1 MSKQPCAY
9 CGAVRDFEREHGRYC
24 SDECRQKD
32 YRAKKKVGNSSKE
45 KAADVQQAAAPD
57 RLPHLNT
64 TEAHFSRIFFALD
77 DLLEVDVTDIDSY
90 EAAYSKLNRRL
101 GDVHAKLMLAK
112 FARTRQEVES
122 RPKRNA

>member
-9 CGAVRDFEREHGRYC
+9 CGAVCDFEREHGRYC

-45 KAADVQQAAAPD
+45 KAAVQQSAAPD

-64 TEAHFSRIFFALD
+64 AEAHFSRIFFALD
-77 DLLEVDVTDIDSY
+77 DLLEVDVTDVDAY
-90 EAAYSKLNRRL
+90 QAAYDKLNRRL
-101 GDVHAKLMLAK
+101 GDVSRKLFEAQLV
-112 FARTRQEVES
+112 RNRQEVES